1 MRYRVGIIGG
11 GAAGMAAAIAAG
23 TAGAQV
29 TLIEGND
36 RLGKKI
42 LATGNG
48 RCNLG
53 NEKLDL
59 NEYYTGSPELLG
71 KCLERFG
78 TEETVSF
85 FLSIGLMIHS
95 RNGYLYPL
103 CQQASAVLDVLRYE
117 VAALGIEV
125 VTECRAERVERDQ
138 KTGEIRVRGNGRSF
152 RFHKV
157 ILACGGCAA
166 PKTGSDGSGFKL
178 AGQLGHSLV
187 PTVPALV
194 QLKCR
199 EDYFRSVAGV
209 RAEAM
214 LTVVHKGGPAV
225 RERGELLLADYGI
238 SGIPVFQLSRV
249 VNYILKDGA
258 PEVEVVIDL
267 LPDHTDEM
275 FEKLCEGRSHL
286 QGRRTVE
293 EFFAGMLN
301 KKLMLL
307 FIRLAGL
314 KPWEE
319 AAGADRRKIRQV
331 YKLCRQWSVHVTG
344 SNSYDNAQVC
354 AGGVPLDEVTENL
367 ESKKAPGIYF
377 AGEILDV
384 DGKCGG
390 YNLQWAWC
398 SGHLA
403 GRAAAGFPL
412 RERGT
417 ID

>member
-1 MRYRVGIIGG
+1 MRYRVGVIGG

-53 NEKLDL
+53 NEKLEL

-85 FLSIGLMIHS
+85 FQSIGLMIHS

-117 VAALGIEV
+117 VAALGIQV

-138 KTGEIRVRGNGRSF
+138 KTGEIRVRGNGRCF

-166 PKTGSDGSGFKL
+166 PKTGSDGNGFRL

-209 RAEAM
+209 RAEAL

-275 FEKLCEGRSHL
+275 FEKLCEGRSLL
-286 QGRRTVE
+286 QGQRTVE

-412 RERGT
+412 GKEER
-417 ID
+417 